1 MERRKHPRV
10 SVRLPLEYWES
21 EDARHGGLVK
31 NVSEMG
37 LAIHSIQDYP
47 VSSHLGVKVYFSSG
61 SEFDGFQVRT
71 RIAWKAPHC
80 EPQWKGYLLVL
91 EFTAISDADRNKLVS
106 FLSSRISSEPP
117 S

>member
-21 EDARHGGLVK
+21 DDARHGGYVE

-37 LAIHSIQDYP
+37 LAIYSIQDYP
-47 VSSHLGVKVYFSSG
+47 VDTHLGVKVFFSSG

-71 RIAWKAPHC
+71 RIAWKAPHR
-80 EPQWKGYLLVL
+80 EPQWKGYLLGL
-91 EFTAISDADRNKLVS
+91 EFTAISDEDRNKLVS
-106 FLSSRISSEPP
+106 FLGSRIPP
-117 S
+117 EARV

>member
-47 VSSHLGVKVYFSSG
+47 VGSHLGVKVFFSSG

-71 RIAWKAPHC
+71 RIAWKAPHL
-80 EPQWKGYLLVL
+80 EAQWKGYLLGL
-91 EFTAISDADRNKLVS
+91 EFTAMSDEDRNKLVS
-106 FLSSRISSEPP
+106 FLSSRISSEAP

>member
-21 EDARHGGLVK
+21 DDARHGGYVE

-37 LAIHSIQDYP
+37 LAIYSIQEYP
-47 VSSHLGVKVYFSSG
+47 IGSHLGVKVFFSSG
-61 SEFDGFQVRT
+61 SEFDRFQVRT

-80 EPQWKGYLLVL
+80 EAQWKGYLLGL
-91 EFTAISDADRNKLVS
+91 EFTAISDEDRHKLVS
-106 FLSSRISSEPP
+106 FLSSRISSEARA
-117 S
+117 